1 MDLMRMKI
9 SNSKVHICNK
19 CNNHNILIH
28 KVKKVG
34 KKAKVLILNN
44 HKANIQ
50 IVNFKLEDGNGRIQ
64 LFKV

>member
-1 MDLMRMKI
+1 MGPMKMKI
-9 SNSKVHICNK
+9 NSNKDLICNK
-19 CNNHNILIH
+19 CNNHNILIR

-34 KKAKVLILNN
+34 KKAKALILNN

-50 IVNFKLEDGNGRIQ
+50 IVNFKLEDGNGHIQ